1 LKKIHAMNYSDFFQ
15 KATGHLPYPYQ
26 TQLAQGHWPNLL
38 DIPTGL
44 GKTAAVTLAW
54 LYRRRQLGQED
65 MPRRLVWCLPM
76 RVLVEQTVSG
86 VETWLDNLG
95 LLGHPEA
102 GKISVHKLLGGES
115 RADLTNWSSH
125 PEADA
130 ILVGTQDM
138 LLSRAL
144 MRGYGMSR
152 FRWPVDFALL
162 HSDALW
168 VFDEVQL
175 MGAGLATSAQLE
187 GLRRQFPCSRPGRSL
202 WLSATL
208 NRRWL
213 DTIDLRAHLESLE
226 YATIDDDDRQAASN
240 RIESSKPLQK
250 APLSLTAKASKKQG
264 FKEHIEQLAQ
274 FVLDEHE
281 SDAQTLVIVNR
292 VDRAQALFR
301 ALRKVRPEASDLLVH
316 ARFRAAERERIQ
328 AELGE
333 SPVKDRIVVATQAI
347 EAGVDISSRVLI
359 TELAPWASMVQRF
372 GRCNRYG
379 EWNENGQARIH
390 WIDIEDEADLLPYD
404 IESLADSRGR
414 LLELDDAGPSSLP
427 PTDQERPLT
436 PVLRCKD
443 LLELFNTDPDLSG
456 FDVDVSDFIRDS
468 GLPSFQVFWREF
480 DNPNEPEPQPPPQR
494 EELCSVSIT
503 QGKQLGKRKP
513 WRWDSLAA
521 RWRSLN
527 GPPRPGM
534 QLMLASS
541 DGGYDS
547 TVGLDLAAEAAVQIV
562 AHEDFRR
569 PERFDGDDLSFLQRA
584 IELNTHLGNVA
595 RTAAELCQSLSET
608 EAAPVIIKAGR
619 WHDVGKAH
627 NVFQNSMHTC
637 SEAPAGLLAKSNC
650 PGRLRHERPHFRHE
664 LASMLAWLQQHDDPE
679 SPDPE
684 VDLIA
689 YLIAAHHGKIRT
701 SLRAMPDEK
710 PLQGSHRFARGIHEG
725 DALPAFDFDGEQTD
739 ELSLNLAIMELGLGE
754 MGRSWTERVQHLL
767 EAHGPFRLAWL
778 EALVRIADWKASSEE
793 QNDEE

>member
-1 LKKIHAMNYSDFFQ
+1 MSDYRTFFS
-15 KATGHLPYPYQ
+15 KATELKAPFPYQ
-26 TQLAQGHWPNLL
+26 QRLADGPWPELL
-38 DIPTGL
+38 DVPTGL
-44 GKTAAVTLAW
+44 GKTASVTLAW
-54 LYRRRQLGQED
+54 LYRRRQLNQED

-76 RVLVEQTVSG
+76 RVLVEQTVSNI
-86 VETWLDNLG
+86 ETWLDNLK
-95 LLGHPEA
+95 LLGHPDTGQIA
-102 GKISVHKLLGGES
+102 VHKLLGGES
-115 RADLTNWSSH
+115 RSELANWSSH

-162 HSDALW
+162 HSDAQW

-187 GLRRQFPCSRPGRSL
+187 GLRRQFPSSRPCRSL

-208 NRRWL
+208 NRQWL
-213 DTIDLRAHLESLE
+213 DTIDLRSHLGSLE
-226 YATIDDDDRQAASN
+226 YATIDKDDSRVASN
-240 RIESSKPLQK
+240 RIESNKPLQK
-250 APLSLTAKASKKQG
+250 APLTLTAEAGKKKG
-264 FKEHIEQLAQ
+264 LKDHIEQLARL
-274 FVLDEHE
+274 VLDVHE

-301 ALRKVRPEASDLLVH
+301 TLRRARPEASDLLVH

-328 AELGE
+328 TELSE
-333 SPVKDRIVVATQAI
+333 SPDQDRIVVATQAI

-379 EWNENGQARIH
+379 EWNENRQARIH

-404 IESLADSRGR
+404 IESLAASRAR

-427 PTDQERPLT
+427 PTDQARPLT
-436 PVLRCKD
+436 PVLRRKD

-456 FDVDVSDFIRDS
+456 FDVDVSDFIRDT
-468 GLPSFQVFWREF
+468 GLPSFQIFWREF
-480 DNPNEPEPQPPPQR
+480 ENPNEPEPQPPPQR
-494 EELCSVSIT
+494 DELCSVSIA
-503 QGKQLGKRKP
+503 QGKLLGKRQP

-521 RWRSLN
+521 RWRPLN

-534 QLMLASS
+534 LLMLASA

-547 TVGLDLAAEAAVQIV
+547 AIGLNLTAKAAVPV
-562 AHEDFRR
+562 VTHEHFGK
-569 PERFDGDDLSFLQRA
+569 PERFDGDDLSFRQRA
-584 IELNTHLGNVA
+584 IALNTHLGNVA
-595 RTAAELCQSLSET
+595 RKTADLCQRLDET
-608 EAAPVIIKAGR
+608 EAAPLVVKAGR

-627 NVFQNSMHTC
+627 EVFQNSMHAC
-637 SEAPAGLLAKSNC
+637 ADAPPGLLAKSNC

-684 VDLIA
+684 IDLIA

-701 SLRAMPDEK
+701 SLRAMPNEK
-710 PLQGSHRFARGIHEG
+710 PLEGNQRFARGIREG
-725 DALPAFDFDGEQTD
+725 DTLPGFEFDSERTAD
-739 ELSLNLAIMELGLGE
+739 LRLNLAIMELGLGE

-767 EAHGPFRLAWL
+767 EEHGPFRLAWL
-778 EALVRIADWKASSEE
+778 EALVRIADWKASNEE
-793 QNDEE
+793 QSDDE